1 MFFYICLIISFIPLL
16 IIYPCVVS
24 GKKNLPKKGRFIL
37 APNHQT
43 LNDPIIIAARLTSRR
58 RFRFMA
64 KAPLFKNK
72 VFGAIMRGMGAYPV
86 DNQSATDINAV
97 KTTLKHLKEERAVCI
112 FPEGARLVS
121 SEENQ
126 LKHGVAMFAL
136 KTNSPVV
143 PAFFVRKTN
152 AFVPNRLIIGEPIA
166 LHTMEQFKD
175 RKVDKD
181 VLEEAS
187 QIIKDGINK
196 LRYNYT
202 HRKEI
207 KQQEKLAKKQAKL
220 QKNNKSTN

>member
-1 MFFYICLIISFIPLL
+1 MFFYICLTILFIPLL
-16 IIYPCVVS
+16 IIYPCRVI
-24 GKKNLPKKGRFIL
+24 GRKNLPKKGRFIL

-43 LNDPIIIAARLTSRR
+43 LNDPIIIAAKLTSRR

-72 VFGAIMRGMGAYPV
+72 FFGAIMRGFGAYPV
-86 DNQSATDINAV
+86 DNKSATDINAV
-97 KTTLKHLKEERAVCI
+97 KTTLSHLKKERAVCI

-121 SEENQ
+121 SESNQ
-126 LKHGVAMFAL
+126 LKHGVAMFAF
-136 KTNSPVV
+136 KTNSPIV

-152 AFVPNRLIIGEPIA
+152 AFVPNTLIIGKPIE
-166 LHTMEQFKD
+166 LHNMEQFKD

-187 QIIKDGINK
+187 QIIKDGINT
-196 LRYNYT
+196 LRYNYE

-207 KQQEKLAKKQAKL
+207 KKEQKLAKKQAKL
-220 QKNNKSTN
+220 EKKKKKTN